1 MAKTNAKIQHI
12 ENRIKFINSDIDNI
26 YNNKYD
32 LIVSNPPYID
42 KIGYN
47 NLDLSVKGYEPSE
60 ALFGGNNGTIII
72 EKVIKQSKFILKNN
86 GLLAM
91 EIGQGQ
97 YFKVSEI
104 LKKNYFSYFKGN

>member
-1 MAKTNAKIQHI
+1 MERDRHRYFNLAIKMAKTNAKIQHI

-47 NLDLSVKGYEPSE
+47 NPDLSVKGYEPSE
-60 ALFGGNNGTIII
+60 ALLVGITEQFL
-72 EKVIKQSKFILKNN
+72 SKK
-86 GLLAM
+86 
-91 EIGQGQ
+91 
-97 YFKVSEI
+97 
-104 LKKNYFSYFKGN
+104 